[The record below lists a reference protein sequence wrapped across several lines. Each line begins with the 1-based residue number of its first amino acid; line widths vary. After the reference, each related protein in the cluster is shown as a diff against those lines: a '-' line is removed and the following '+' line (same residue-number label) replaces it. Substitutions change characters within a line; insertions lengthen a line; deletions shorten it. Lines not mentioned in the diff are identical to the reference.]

1 MPKPPPTSPP
11 RSLRDHVQHSLPL
24 YTGPY
29 PVGFLEIELPA
40 RDPRPFSPHIKRN
53 NEFAL
58 KLDTVLFAVYYPAEV
73 RQHSNSYNNH
83 NNNNSNG
90 RPMPSSL
97 DGDKRSRP
105 RIQSFKDRHRTDPG
119 GGKQRDGASVLT
131 PTRRR
136 QLSRVPWLP
145 RPRASTCKGYA
156 RFLSAPRWPVT
167 AYVAVTS
174 MFTKLPA
181 YRNAKLSS
189 RWPDTA
195 EADPHGTIVSSYES
209 GETLVDR
216 DEGAK
221 ENEDG
226 KEYEKEKG
234 GEGDMEKESNKDLE
248 NKIEN
253 EQGKATE
260 RGRRKETKKEVNEDE
275 KKRRQNRERI
285 GKGEHSEPPR
295 FPVVIFSHGLGGSRT
310 LYSSICGELASFGL
324 IVVAM
329 EHRDG
334 SGARTFVNRSGK
346 GEDLE
351 SQGLDK
357 TAGLPENEKKPRKR
371 QRKDG
376 GVKPSYKIDYLFPKG
391 NAQDT
396 SPNNPD
402 GVDKELRGAQIEM
415 RLAEIEEAFY
425 VLGLMNNGKG
435 HTVRRDNL
443 RKANNVGSSSLGLD
457 GIEWQEWRDRIDL
470 RSVTMMG
477 HSFGGATTVQ
487 ALRSDRLSWITQGIL
502 LDPWGPATPECT
514 EQKLIHKPVLSIGS
528 EAFMHWA
535 DNFDCIE
542 QVCKEA
548 WAAGTLSWM
557 TTIRGSTHLSQT
569 DFAILYPNWMSLLMK
584 TLVNPERAI
593 YLTVRSAL
601 EFLKI
606 TLPATQTRFTDAWPD
621 EQLLRSADSETSIVS
636 DHRPD
641 AKWVA
646 ARLKIPNEFS
656 IRLRGMLK
664 WNTSLASPAGL
675 VSQSGEGE
683 IWCHRS
689 PEADSVNRYMRRN
702 D

>member
-73 RQHSNSYNNH
+73 RQHSNS
-83 NNNNSNG
+83 
-90 RPMPSSL
+90 
-97 DGDKRSRP
+97 P

-209 GETLVDR
+209 GETLNPTKIWKTR
-216 DEGAK
+216 SK
-221 ENEDG
+221 MN
-226 KEYEKEKG
+226 KEK
-234 GEGDMEKESNKDLE
+234 L
-248 NKIEN
+248 
-253 EQGKATE
+253 
-260 RGRRKETKKEVNEDE
+260 RKEEGE
-275 KKRRQNRERI
+275 KRRRR
-285 GKGEHSEPPR
+285 SEPPR